1 MDPIDLDGTHIVVP
15 HDLEQVLAGRLK
27 CRGFQD
33 WQELLGRRNMEVVS
47 IKHLNTKEQD
57 GTYPLKTK
65 FFETINIGSNVQANG
80 NASLLRA
87 V

>member
-1 MDPIDLDGTHIVVP
+1 MALTLWYLIILNRFWLDTSSVVAFKIGKSYWAE
-15 HDLEQVLAGRLK
+15 D
-27 CRGFQD
+27 
-33 WQELLGRRNMEVVS
+33 MEVVS